1 MESVDIALIKRYT
14 TKRYRIGRILYDKNG
29 FVISYDMIE
38 KYTDNIITT
47 FWLVKFLSEIF
58 GVEILFCNKILKL
71 ILDEHIEALKE
82 NQLTLN
88 L

>member
-1 MESVDIALIKRYT
+1 MDSVDAVIIKRYV

-38 KYTDNIITT
+38 NHTDNIITT
-47 FWLVKFLSEIF
+47 FWLVRFLSEIF

-71 ILDEHIEALKE
+71 ILDEHVEALKK
-82 NQLTLN
+82 NQLTLK